1 MEGGT
6 PEPASEPA
14 EGTSQAA
21 GGLFQFEYSFFVQ
34 SVTQVTRAE
43 GQAGCQQPP
52 TGLRLKG
59 GQSAEGQQANNLN
72 FLRMYAMLLEEVQ
85 ADRVVLSQQFF
96 QLLLDLLEL
105 LDRWLAEDRRNISL
119 PNSNRR
125 SRSCSRQTT

>member
-1 MEGGT
+1 
-6 PEPASEPA
+6 
-14 EGTSQAA
+14 
-21 GGLFQFEYSFFVQ
+21 
-34 SVTQVTRAE
+34 
-43 GQAGCQQPP
+43 
-52 TGLRLKG
+52 
-59 GQSAEGQQANNLN
+59 
-72 FLRMYAMLLEEVQ
+72 MYAMLLEEVQ